1 MTYSVLKAA
10 KTYQYKT
17 LTNAKDVN
25 KLQQLQVYLA
35 TYVRISDVTQHFAGS
50 LWRHRKEVEW
60 H

>member
-35 TYVRISDVTQHFAGS
+35 TYVRISDMTQHFANS

-60 H
+60 Q